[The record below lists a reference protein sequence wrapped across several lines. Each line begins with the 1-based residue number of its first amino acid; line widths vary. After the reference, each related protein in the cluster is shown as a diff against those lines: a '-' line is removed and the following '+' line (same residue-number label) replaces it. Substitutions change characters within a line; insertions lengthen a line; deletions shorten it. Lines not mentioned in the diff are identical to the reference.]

1 MAFITVVIQTASNS
15 VSQLN
20 QMQIEQTL
28 PKSEFNQLIDYL
40 GRCAAGNE
48 VVQAFYV
55 VTNNADP
62 SVSTDG
68 GSSAKITYTPS
79 L

>member
-15 VSQLN
+15 VPQLN
-20 QMQIEQTL
+20 QLQLDPTKIKAEW
-28 PKSEFNQLIDYL
+28 NQLIDYL
-40 GRCAAGNE
+40 SRCSAGNE
-48 VVQAFYV
+48 VVQAMYV

-68 GSSAKITYTPS
+68 GSSTKIVYTPS